1 MPMTRR
7 CPHCQ
12 QVLPEIRLGV
22 RLPPLKARI
31 FDLIMRGGEDGITAR
46 DVLDIAY
53 SETDSVPPNLDTLK
67 SHVHQINEAI
77 EDTGYRI
84 VGGRGGNH
92 RPDRKTCPG
101 VYRLVNKRARRVAA

>member
-1 MPMTRR
+1 MTRR

-12 QVLPEIRLGV
+12 QVLPEFRLGV

-31 FDLIMRGGEDGITAR
+31 FDLVQRGGEDGILAS
-46 DVLDIAY
+46 DLLNIAY
-53 SETDSVPPNLDTLK
+53 ADPPASGRKILS
-67 SHVHQINEAI
+67 SHIHQINEAI

-84 VGGRGGNH
+84 VGGQGGNR

-101 VYRLVNKRARRVAA
+101 VYRLVNKRMRRAA